1 MTNMTLNEIIFFS
14 FFSFLEPTMKSAIK
28 YIDKLVSL
36 RKLSFIVKSL
46 SISDLE
52 ILRENITK
60 YSRRISVVLK

>member
-1 MTNMTLNEIIFFS
+1 
-14 FFSFLEPTMKSAIK
+14 MKSAIK

-60 YSRRISVVLK
+60 YSRRISIVLK